1 MAKKLLALATLAAI
15 GSPAGA
21 FQFDTGDDWEIRW
34 DNSVKFNVMSRVA
47 KQDKDVYT
55 AQKGAS
61 WYLAD
66 DSDLSVDRT
75 NLGIVSTR
83 FDILSEMDIIYKGN
97 YGARVSASGWYDPMY
112 DRRSD
117 HPRDRYQTWA
127 SPSVQPGEYTDKSKD
142 LAYLGGELLDAFVFA
157 NFNIGDI
164 YANIRAGRH
173 TLYWGNSLLGTG
185 AIHGPA
191 GSMTAIDLSKAVAVP
206 GSEAKELFMPTGKV
220 STVVQLTDDL
230 TLNAFYGFQHQE
242 YRLAAT
248 GTYFSSAEGLT
259 DDTEFGTLIP
269 ANIGALPPGFR
280 GGARVNKNEV
290 DEGDW
295 GVNFEYYFE
304 PLGLETAFIY
314 MNYVGKTPEG
324 LVADLGT
331 RQEIDPVAGTITLG
345 DMKWLYKNDIDLYGI
360 SLAKDIAGI
369 SVGVDLV
376 NRRDAPLPPELGAV
390 VTRYSSAEEFAR
402 ADSDNY
408 GGPVGDSYHAVIN
421 GLGLLSDNGIWEG
434 GSWILEAS
442 FSWLDSCN
450 QNCDY
455 LDVRVSEDRVV
466 SHVGLVFRPTW
477 YQVFPGTDLTGHLS
491 VGYTIDGEKAP
502 IANGGDE
509 ENGNAS
515 IGLDFLINQSVSL
528 NARYNVF
535 YGPVRAGLAGLL
547 KDRDNV
553 SITIKKTF

>member
-21 FQFDTGDDWEIRW
+21 FQLDTGDDWEIRW
-34 DNSVKFNVMSRVA
+34 DNTVKFNVMSRVA
-47 KQDKDVYT
+47 KQDDDVIT
-55 AQKGAS
+55 GQKGAS
-61 WYLAD
+61 WTLAD

-75 NLGIVSTR
+75 DLGIVSTR
-83 FDILSEMDIIYKGN
+83 FDVLSEMDVIYKRN
-97 YGARVSASGWYDPMY
+97 FGARVSASGWYDPMY
-112 DRRSD
+112 GRRSD

-127 SPSVQPGEYTDKSKD
+127 SPSEQPGEYTDEAKD
-142 LAYLGGELLDAFVFA
+142 WHYFGGELLDAFAFA
-157 NFNIGDI
+157 NFNIGDV

-173 TLYWGNSLLGTG
+173 TLYWGNSLLGVG

-191 GSMTAIDLSKAVAVP
+191 GSMTAIDLSKAVSVP
-206 GSEAKELFMPTGKV
+206 GSEAKELFMPTAKV
-220 STVVQLTDDL
+220 STVIQLTDNL
-230 TLNAFYGFQHQE
+230 TANAFYGFQHQE
-242 YRLAAT
+242 YRLAQT

-259 DDTEFGTLIP
+259 DNTEFGTLIP
-269 ANIGALPPGFR
+269 ADVGILPPGLR
-280 GGARVNKNEV
+280 GGGRVHKNEV

-295 GVNFEYYFE
+295 GINLEYYFE
-304 PLGLETAFIY
+304 PLGVETAFIY

-324 LVADLGT
+324 LVGSIGT
-331 RQEIDPVAGTITLG
+331 RQEVDLEAGTIALG
-345 DMKWLYKNDIDLYGI
+345 DLKWLYKDDIDLFGI
-360 SLAKDIAGI
+360 SLAKEMFGI
-369 SVGVDLV
+369 SFGMDMVT
-376 NRRDAPLPPELGAV
+376 RQDAPLPPELGAV
-390 VTRYSSAEEFAR
+390 VSRYSAEEFAR
-402 ADSDNY
+402 ADSGNY
-408 GGPVGDSYHAVIN
+408 GGPVGDSYHVVIN
-421 GLGLLSDNGIWEG
+421 GLGLLQDNGIWEG
-434 GSWILEAS
+434 GSWILETS
-442 FSWLDSCN
+442 FSMLDSCN
-450 QNCDY
+450 DNCDY
-455 LDVRVSEDRVV
+455 MDVRVSEDRVI

-528 NARYNVF
+528 NARYNMF
-535 YGPVRAGLAGLL
+535 YGPVRAGLGGLL